1 MQALLT
7 VLVAAG
13 FVLAQPHAAPAQD
26 TPPRAISQNPTGEG
40 DPDGITCRPPQP
52 LPLSRM
58 MGPQVC
64 KTNRTWA
71 QYRKDGMDVAADG
84 VHDVPVHSKM
94 ACHSEMANS
103 GGGGSAGMSRV
114 GSGMVCE

>member
-1 MQALLT
+1 MQGAFT
-7 VLVAAG
+7 ILVAAG

-26 TPPRAISQNPTGEG
+26 SPQKTISQNPTGEG
-40 DPDGITCRPPQP
+40 DPDAITCRPPQP
-52 LPLSRM
+52 LPGSRM
-58 MGPQVC
+58 QGPQVC
-64 KTNRTWA
+64 KTNRVWA

-84 VHDVPVHSKM
+84 VHDVTAHSKT

-103 GGGGSAGMSRV
+103 GGGGTAGMARV